1 MRQYRVARAIMF
13 AVATSLFFTPAF
25 AASLVSEPPVLAGKV
40 ESGELPPMSKRL
52 PQSPKVIDFAARG
65 KQPGRYGGR
74 LRMLMGKAKDIR
86 MMTVYGYSRLVGF
99 NEDLGLEEDILED
112 FTVEDGRIFTLK
124 IRPGHRW
131 SDGYPFT
138 AEDFRY
144 WWEDVANNKELSGGG
159 PPQAML
165 VDGKPPKFEI
175 IDNLTVRYEWHAPNP
190 LFPLSLCGSRPLYI
204 YMPAHYLKQFHAN
217 HADKEHLQRQAEEN
231 NSRNWAAYHT
241 RLARQY
247 RPENP
252 DLPTLDAWRNTTA
265 GPSKR
270 FVFER
275 NPYYHRTDPQGR
287 QLPYIDQVVL
297 DMGSTDIVPAKAG
310 AGESDLQAR
319 YIRFDN
325 YTFLKQAEKEQ
336 DFDVRLWRNG
346 VSSQIALYPN
356 LNVSDPVWREVVQ
369 NVDFRRALSIGI
381 DRREINQQLYFG
393 LAKPGGNTT
402 LSVSRLYDEQR
413 DTVWTDH
420 DPSRANEML
429 DGMGLDK
436 RDHDGIRLLP
446 DGRRAEIIVESAG
459 ESTEETDALE
469 LIGYHLGDIG
479 LKLHT
484 RALQRDIL
492 RRRFL
497 TGETLMTISY
507 GLNVGLASPDMNP
520 EELAP
525 VSAAQPNW
533 PVWGQYVETGGKAGM
548 PADLPE
554 AYRMYELYMEWRGSR
569 SDEGRRR
576 IWEEMLGLYADR
588 VFSIGIAGETIQ
600 PVVINRKLRNIPE
613 EGLYSWAPTAFF
625 GVYKPDT
632 FWLEE

>member
-1 MRQYRVARAIMF
+1 MTRLVSILALF
-13 AVATSLFFTPAF
+13 GAVLAF
-25 AASLVSEPPVLAGKV
+25 AASPAGSASLMSEPPILAEKV
-40 ESGELPPMSKRL
+40 ASGDLPPMNKRL
-52 PQSPKVIDFAARG
+52 PAKPKILDFAATE
-65 KQPGRYGGR
+65 KQSGRYGGR

-99 NEDLGLEEDILED
+99 NEDLGLEADILED
-112 FTVEDGRIFTLK
+112 FEVQDGRIFTLK
-124 IRPGHRW
+124 LRSNHRW
-131 SDGYPFT
+131 SDGHPFT

-165 VDGKPPKFEI
+165 VNGKPPKFEI
-175 IDNLTVRYEWHAPNP
+175 IDDLTVRYEWDVPNP

-204 YMPAHYLKQFHAN
+204 YMPAHYLKQFHSRY
-217 HADKEHLQRQAEEN
+217 ADLDHLQAQAEEHQA
-231 NSRNWAAYHT
+231 RNWAAYHT

-252 DLPTLDAWRNTTA
+252 DLPTLDAWRNTTP

-275 NPYYHRTDPQGR
+275 NPYYHRTDPDGR

-325 YTFLKQAEKEQ
+325 YTFLKQAENQQ
-336 DFDVRLWRNG
+336 DFKVHLWRNG

-356 LNVSDPVWREVVQ
+356 LNVADPVWRQVVQ
-369 NVDFRRALSIGI
+369 NVDFRRALSLGI
-381 DRREINQQLYFG
+381 DRHEINQQLYFG
-393 LAKPGGNTT
+393 LATPGGNTA
-402 LSVSRLYDEQR
+402 LPVSKLYDEER
-413 DTVWTDH
+413 DTVWTQY
-420 DPSRANEML
+420 DPAEANRLL
-429 DGMGLDK
+429 DAIGLEI
-436 RDHDGIRLLP
+436 RDEDGIRLLP

-469 LIGYHLGDIG
+469 LIGYHLADVGI
-479 LKLHT
+479 KLHT

-497 TGETLMTISY
+497 TGQTLMTISF

-525 VSAAQPNW
+525 VSAAQANW
-533 PVWGQYVETGGKAGM
+533 PVWGQHVETGGKAGE
-548 PADLPE
+548 PPDVPE
-554 AYRMYELYMEWRGSR
+554 ARRMLELYMGWRGSR
-569 SDEGRRR
+569 SDEDRRR
-576 IWEEMLGLYADR
+576 IWQEMLGLYADQ

-613 EGLYSWAPTAFF
+613 VGLYSWAPTAYF

>member
-1 MRQYRVARAIMF
+1 MRTFIFAIALVFCAAVTGYGTNARAVSADQEPPIIADRVA
-13 AVATSLFFTPAF
+13 
-25 AASLVSEPPVLAGKV
+25 
-40 ESGELPPMSKRL
+40 SGELPPMNERL
-52 PQSPKVIDFAARG
+52 PVRPKVLDFVKEDKEPG
-65 KQPGRYGGR
+65 KYGGR

-99 NEDLGLEEDILED
+99 NQSLELETDILDGFE
-112 FTVEDGRIFTLK
+112 VEDGRIFTLR

-131 SDGYPFT
+131 SDGHPFT
-138 AEDFRY
+138 SEDFRY

-165 VDGKPPKFEI
+165 VNGKPPKFEI
-175 IDNLTVRYEWHAPNP
+175 IDELTVRYEWEAPNP
-190 LFPLSLCGSRPLYI
+190 LFTLSLCGSRPLYI
-204 YMPAHYLKQFHAN
+204 HMPAHYLKQFHVRYS
-217 HADKEHLQRQAEEN
+217 DPEHLQKQAEEN
-231 NSRNWAAYHT
+231 KSRNWAAYHT

-252 DLPTLDAWRNTTA
+252 DLPTLDPWINTTA

-270 FVFER
+270 FVFQR

-287 QLPYIDQVVL
+287 QLPYVDEVVL

-325 YTFLKQAEKEQ
+325 YTFLKQAEKQ
-336 DFDVRLWRNG
+336 QGFKVRLWRNG
-346 VSSQIALYPN
+346 VSSKIALYPN
-356 LNVSDPVWREVVQ
+356 LNVADQGWRDVVQ

-381 DRREINQQLYFG
+381 DRHEINQQLYFG
-393 LAKPGGNTT
+393 LAKPGGNTA
-402 LSVSRLYDEQR
+402 LSYSKLYDRNRES
-413 DTVWTDH
+413 VWTQY
-420 DPSRANEML
+420 DPIEANRLL
-429 DGMGLDK
+429 DSIGLDK
-436 RDHDGIRLLP
+436 RDDDGIRLLP

-469 LIGYHLGDIG
+469 LIGYHLEDIG
-479 LKLHT
+479 IKLHT

-497 TGETLMTISY
+497 TGETLMTISF
-507 GLNVGLASPDMNP
+507 GLNVGLANPDMNP

-533 PVWGQYVETGGKAGM
+533 PVWGQYVETGGKAGAR
-548 PADLPE
+548 PDLP
-554 AYRMYELYMEWRGSR
+554 AASRMYELYMAWRGSR
-569 SDEGRRR
+569 TKGERERV
-576 IWEEMLGLYADR
+576 WNEMLGLYADQ

-600 PVVINRKLRNIPE
+600 PVVVNDRLRNIPE

-625 GVYKPDT
+625 GVYRPDT
-632 FWLEE
+632 FWLED

>member
-1 MRQYRVARAIMF
+1 MNRLVSFSVVVGFLMAI
-13 AVATSLFFTPAF
+13 AVSAVG
-25 AASLVSEPPVLAGKV
+25 AASLMSEPPILAEKV
-40 ESGELPPMSKRL
+40 ASGDLPPMSSRL
-52 PQSPKVIDFAARG
+52 PAKPKVLDFIATE
-65 KQPGRYGGR
+65 KQTGRYGGR

-86 MMTVYGYSRLVGF
+86 MMTVYSYSRLVGF
-99 NEDLGLEEDILED
+99 NEELGLEPDILESFD
-112 FTVEDGRIFTLK
+112 VQDGRIFTLK
-124 IRPGHRW
+124 IRPDHRW
-131 SDGYPFT
+131 SDGQPFT

-175 IDNLTVRYEWHAPNP
+175 VDELTVRFEWGAPNP

-204 YMPAHYLKQFHAN
+204 YMPAHYLKQFHTRY
-217 HADKEHLQRQAEEN
+217 ADPEHLQEQAEEHQA
-231 NSRNWAAYHT
+231 RNWAAYHT

-252 DLPTLDAWRNTTA
+252 DLPTLDAWRNTTP

-275 NPYYHRTDPQGR
+275 NPYYHRTDPEGR

-325 YTFLKQAEKEQ
+325 YTFLKQAEKQQ
-336 DFDVRLWRNG
+336 DFKVHLWKNG

-356 LNVSDPVWREVVQ
+356 LNVDDPIWREIVQ
-369 NVDFRRALSIGI
+369 NADFRRALSIGI
-381 DRREINQQLYFG
+381 DRNEINQQLYFG

-402 LSVSRLYDEQR
+402 LPVSKLYDRNR
-413 DTVWTDH
+413 DSVWTQY
-420 DPSRANEML
+420 DPEKSNQLL
-429 DGMGLDK
+429 DGIGLDK
-436 RDHDGIRLLP
+436 RDKDGIRLLP

-469 LIGYHLGDIG
+469 LIGYHLADVGI
-479 LKLHT
+479 KLHT

-497 TGETLMTISY
+497 TGQTLMTISF

-525 VSAAQPNW
+525 VSAAQANW
-533 PVWGQYVETGGKAGM
+533 PVWGQHVETGGKAGVA
-548 PADLPE
+548 PDLPE
-554 AYRMYELYMEWRGSR
+554 ARRMLELYLEWRSSR
-569 SDEGRRR
+569 NEKDRRA
-576 IWEEMLGLYADR
+576 IWKEMLGLYADQ

-600 PVVINRKLRNIPE
+600 PVVINRKLRNIPDI
-613 EGLYSWAPTAFF
+613 GLYSWAPTAYF